1 PIKRLSTQGR
11 QSTFA
16 SCRAEVRF
24 QLDKGP
30 IAIIKQITPIS
41 GKKKKL
47 KYGGPTEIFPQP
59 KASAIKG
66 YKVPSRTVI
75 MTTTSRILLLSK
87 RVSRD
92 NQLKLGILLTTGARK
107 A

>member
-1 PIKRLSTQGR
+1 PLTTLSNQGR
-11 QSTFA
+11 QSTIA

-24 QLDKGP
+24 QLDQGP
-30 IAIIKQITPIS
+30 LAIIKQITPIR

-47 KYGGPTEIFPQP
+47 QYRGPTEIVPQP